1 MEHYALVDSEQLD
14 RLRARLEVIDGLL
27 IALKRWPEISD
38 VVSECEDRSAARQAL
53 GAVPFMLSEVQAE
66 HILDMP
72 LGRRTVLGRRQLS
85 DDRDHTLRD
94 INELTQDHP

>member
-1 MEHYALVDSEQLD
+1 MEHYALVDSDQLE
-14 RLRARLEVIDGLL
+14 RLRARLEIIDGLL
-27 IALKRWPEISD
+27 LALERWPE
-38 VVSECEDRSAARQAL
+38 VSNLVYECEDRSAARQAL
-53 GAVPFMLSEVQAE
+53 GEAPFLLSEVQAE

-94 INELTQDHP
+94 INELTQDRP